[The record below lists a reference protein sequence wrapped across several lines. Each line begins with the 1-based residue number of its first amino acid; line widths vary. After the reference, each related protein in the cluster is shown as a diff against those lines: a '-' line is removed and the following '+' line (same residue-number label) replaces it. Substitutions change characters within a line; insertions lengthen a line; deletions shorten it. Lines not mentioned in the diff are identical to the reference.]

1 MNNVILAHE
10 HITIDLAGHKKD
22 PDCRLDDR
30 SAALRDL
37 RRLPEQ
43 GVRTIVDQTCRG
55 MGRNPPYA
63 QSLADE
69 LKISVLHATG
79 YYKEP
84 FLPEEC
90 YAMSEAQLCDLMLSE
105 LREGIGDTGQRASL
119 IGEIGTSKDAI
130 EPMEETIFRA
140 ASRAHAESGAPICT
154 HTTLGRLGLE
164 QLSIFRQ
171 FSVDL
176 KKVVLSHIDLSGEFE
191 YMLRLLDM
199 GVNIAFDTIGKLSYQ
214 PDTSRASWLAELCR
228 RGYDNQIVLSMDIT
242 RKSHYKAN
250 NGPGYAYLMETFVP
264 LAKEAGCGERQLEAM
279 LSINGAR
286 IYAPLGG

>member
-1 MNNVILAHE
+1 MNNVFFAHE
-10 HITIDLAGHKKD
+10 HITIDLAGHKND

-30 SAALRDL
+30 AAALNDL

-43 GVRTIVDQTCRG
+43 GVRMIVDQTNRG
-55 MGRNPPYA
+55 MGRNPQYA
-63 QSLADE
+63 QSLADK
-69 LKISVLHATG
+69 LGISVLHATG

-90 YAMSEAQLCDLMLSE
+90 YTMSEAQLCDVLLSE
-105 LREGIGDTGQRASL
+105 LREGIGDTGLRASL
-119 IGEIGTSKDAI
+119 IGEIGTGKDAI

-140 ASRAHAESGAPICT
+140 AARAHAESGAPICT

-176 KKVVLSHIDLSGEFE
+176 KKVVLSHIDLSGELE
-191 YMLRLLDM
+191 YMLRLLDT

-228 RGYDNQIVLSMDIT
+228 RGYEGQIVLSMDIT
-242 RKSHYKAN
+242 RKSHYMAN
-250 NGPGYAYLMETFVP
+250 DGPGYAYLLDTFIP
-264 LAKEAGCGERQLEAM
+264 LAKKTGCGEGQLEAM
-279 LSINGAR
+279 LSRNGAR
-286 IYAPLGG
+286 IYASC